1 MVCLEPI
8 IHFQE
13 ILNQPIRAKQAY
25 RVSTMACPRTFSIQ
39 LFPNWTACSQSYYIY
54 KLPSTVNM
62 GQTRAFF
69 FLRILRPKT
78 VILRPGYTRKFYF
91 LKNTFVSR
99 DNDILSYVTAQKRV
113 NNITRCCC
121 HLGNQMASNLG
132 FFGGLILK
140 I

>member
-1 MVCLEPI
+1 
-8 IHFQE
+8 
-13 ILNQPIRAKQAY
+13 
-25 RVSTMACPRTFSIQ
+25 
-39 LFPNWTACSQSYYIY
+39 
-54 KLPSTVNM
+54 M

-69 FLRILRPKT
+69 SLNLEAENSHFTAWVHPQI
-78 VILRPGYTRKFYF
+78 YF

-99 DNDILSYVTAQKRV
+99 DNDILSYVTAQKGV
-113 NNITRCCC
+113 NNITRCCY